1 MKYFYKNL
9 SIWLIIGLIGILLLN
24 VFKKAPDD
32 IIHVNYTDFLK
43 RIEQGIIPDV
53 KIEGN
58 VITWTNSNGESFK
71 TVSPENPAVVAPLL
85 KSGINIEVREPKK
98 PHWFLQTF
106 LSWVPFLLIIFLW
119 FYFTRQGGEKGGGG
133 KAMAFGKSRAR
144 LIDGQES
151 KVKFKDVAGVDE
163 AKDELVEIVDFL
175 KNPAKFTEAG
185 ARIPKG
191 VLLYGEPGTGK
202 TLLAKAIAGEAG
214 VPFFSISGSNF
225 VEMYVGIGASR
236 VRDLFKEGKK
246 KAPCIIFIDEIDA
259 VGRHRSA
266 GGGGGGGTDE
276 REQTLNQLL
285 VEMDGFEVNEAVIII
300 AATNR
305 QDILD
310 PALLRPGRFDRQVMV
325 PLPDVGGRE
334 QILKVHAQKIQVG
347 SDVNWKIIAKG
358 TPGFSGAELA
368 NMVNEAALMVARKAD
383 GSKVTMDILENAKD
397 KVMMGAERRSLIIT
411 EKEKKITAYHESGH
425 ALAAWML
432 PGADPVHKVS
442 IIPRG
447 KALGLTMQLPEE
459 DKLSHSKSYLFNNL
473 CILLGGRIA
482 EEIAFGDIT
491 TGAGNDIDRVSD
503 LARKMVCEWGMSEE
517 IGTITFKAAS
527 PAPGY
532 PGPIISEATA
542 LKIDGEVKALINSAY
557 DTTKKILI
565 DNRKILD
572 AMTQALLDHETISN
586 EDIKKIVNENS

>member
-9 SIWLIIGLIGILLLN
+9 SIWLIIGLIGILLIN
-24 VFKKAPDD
+24 VFKKPPDD

-43 RIEQGIIPDV
+43 RIEQGIIPDI

-71 TVSPENPAVVAPLL
+71 TVSPENPTVVAPLL
-85 KSGINIEVREPKK
+85 KSGINIEVLEQKK

-106 LSWVPFLLIIFLW
+106 LSWIPFLLIIFLW
-119 FYFTRQGGEKGGGG
+119 FFFIRQGGEKGGGG

-151 KVKFKDVAGVDE
+151 KIKFKDVAGVDE
-163 AKDELVEIVDFL
+163 AKDELEEIVDFL
-175 KNPAKFTEAG
+175 KNPSKFTEAG

-266 GGGGGGGTDE
+266 GGGGGGGNDE

-368 NMVNEAALMVARKAD
+368 NMVNEAALMVAKKAD
-383 GSKVTMDILENAKD
+383 GSKVTMDILEKAKD

-542 LKIDGEVKALINSAY
+542 LKIDGAVKALINSAY

-586 EDIKKIVNENS
+586 KDIKKIVKENS

>member
-1 MKYFYKNL
+1 LKYFYKNL

-517 IGTITFKAAS
+517 IGTITFKVAS

>member
-9 SIWLIIGLIGILLLN
+9 SIWLIIGLIGILLLT
-24 VFKKAPDD
+24 VFKKPPDN

-43 RIEQGIIPDV
+43 RIEQGIIPDI

-85 KSGINIEVREPKK
+85 KSGLNIEIREQKK

-119 FYFTRQGGEKGGGG
+119 FFFIRQGGEKGGGG

-151 KVKFKDVAGVDE
+151 KIKFKDVAGVDE
-163 AKDELVEIVDFL
+163 AKDELEEIVDFL
-175 KNPAKFTEAG
+175 KNPSKFTEAG

-266 GGGGGGGTDE
+266 GVGGGGNDE

-334 QILKVHAQKIQVG
+334 QILKVHAQKIQIG

-368 NMVNEAALMVARKAD
+368 NMVNEAALMVAKKAD
-383 GSKVTMDILENAKD
+383 GSKVTMDILEKAKD

-517 IGTITFKAAS
+517 IGTITFKTAS

-542 LKIDGEVKALINSAY
+542 LKIDGAVKALINSAY

-565 DNRKILD
+565 NNRKILD

-586 EDIKKIVNENS
+586 KDIKKIVKENS

>member
-1 MKYFYKNL
+1 LKYFYKNL
-9 SIWLIIGLIGILLLN
+9 SIWLIIGLIGILLLT
-24 VFKKAPDD
+24 VFKKPPDN

-43 RIEQGIIPDV
+43 RIEQGIIPDI

-85 KSGINIEVREPKK
+85 KSGLNIEIREQKK

-119 FYFTRQGGEKGGGG
+119 FFFIRQGGEKGGGG

-151 KVKFKDVAGVDE
+151 KIKFKDVAGVDE
-163 AKDELVEIVDFL
+163 AKDELEEIVDFL
-175 KNPAKFTEAG
+175 KNPSKFTEAG

-266 GGGGGGGTDE
+266 GVGGGGNDE

-334 QILKVHAQKIQVG
+334 QILKVHAQKIQIG

-368 NMVNEAALMVARKAD
+368 NMVNEAALMVAKKAD
-383 GSKVTMDILENAKD
+383 GSKVTMDILEKAKD

-517 IGTITFKAAS
+517 IGTITFKTAS

-542 LKIDGEVKALINSAY
+542 LKIDGAVKALINSAY

-565 DNRKILD
+565 NNRKILD

-586 EDIKKIVNENS
+586 KDIKKIVKENS

>member
-9 SIWLIIGLIGILLLN
+9 SIWLIIGLIGIVLIN
-24 VFKKAPDD
+24 VFKKPPDD

-43 RIEQGIIPDV
+43 RIDQGVIPDI
-53 KIEGN
+53 KMEGN

-71 TVSPENPAVVAPLL
+71 TVSPDNPTTVAPLL
-85 KSGINIEVREPKK
+85 KSGVNIEVREPKK

-119 FYFTRQGGEKGGGG
+119 FFFTQQGGEKGGGG

-151 KVKFKDVAGVDE
+151 KIKFKDVAGVDE

-175 KNPAKFTEAG
+175 KDPSRFSEAG

-266 GGGGGGGTDE
+266 GGGGGNDE

-285 VEMDGFEVNEAVIII
+285 VEMDGFEGNEGVIII

-334 QILKVHAQKIQVG
+334 QILKVHAQKIQVH

-368 NMVNEAALMVARKAD
+368 NMVNEAALMVARKGD
-383 GSKVTMDILENAKD
+383 GGKVTMDIIEKAKD

-411 EKEKKITAYHESGH
+411 DKEKKITACHEAGH
-425 ALAAWML
+425 ALTAWML
-432 PGADPVHKVS
+432 PGADPVHKVT

-482 EEIAFGDIT
+482 EELAFGDVT

-517 IGTITFKAAS
+517 IGTITFKSAS

-532 PGPIISEATA
+532 PGPLISEATA
-542 LKIDGEVKALINSAY
+542 KEIDGAVKSLINSAY
-557 DTTKKILI
+557 ETTKKILSG
-565 DNRKILD
+565 NRKILD
-572 AMTQALLDHETISN
+572 AMTQALLDHETIIT
-586 EDIKKIVNENS
+586 EDIKKIVKENS